1 MFFLDSQDLTNKKA
15 IIRVDLNVPL
25 DKNNKVTDTTR
36 IEASI
41 ETDDK
46 DIKLGGSC
54 VLLSHLGRPI
64 GKEEKLSLKNIV
76 ETVSLILNRPVLF
89 HKDCIGDEAERA
101 TSLLEPGQIML
112 MENVRFYEE
121 ETKGDAGFA
130 ESLSKLGDI
139 YINDAFG
146 TCHRKHSSTAVI
158 AKFFKGK
165 KFVGKLLQK
174 ELEVISQ
181 IAEEGKKPV
190 LAILGGAKVSS
201 KLKILYNLIHKVD
214 KIIIGGGMAYT
225 FIRAKGGTI
234 GNSLYEEELIENAK
248 EIITIAKK
256 YGKEIILPEDSLAST
271 DFDNNDRI
279 ETFKTSEIEEG
290 WMGLDIG
297 EKSIEKFNK
306 AILSSNTIFW
316 NGPMGVFE
324 KEKFSLGTKSICNS
338 LKQAKEKGV
347 NVIVGGGDSIA
358 ALKKLGNKEWVTY
371 ISTGGGA
378 LLESLEGKILPGVK
392 ALSDDS

>member
-1 MFFLDSQDLTNKKA
+1 MFYLENQDLSNKRV

-25 DKNNKVTDTTR
+25 DKNSSVTDTTR
-36 IEASI
+36 IEACK
-41 ETDDK
+41 ETVNTV
-46 DIKLGGSC
+46 IKLGGSC
-54 VLLSHLGRPI
+54 VLISHLGRPK
-64 GKEEKLSLKNIV
+64 GKEKRLSLKNIV
-76 ETVSLILNRPVLF
+76 ETVSAVMDRPVLF
-89 HKDCIGDEAERA
+89 HEDCIGRDAEKA
-101 TSLLEPGQIML
+101 TLLLKPGQIIL
-112 MENVRFYEE
+112 MENLRFYDE
-121 ETKGDAGFA
+121 ETEGSMTFA
-130 ESLSKLGDI
+130 ENLSKLGDV

-146 TCHRKHSSTAVI
+146 TSHREHASTALI

-165 KFVGKLLQK
+165 KFAGKLLQK
-174 ELEVISQ
+174 ELEVINE
-181 IAEEGKKPV
+181 IAEKGKKPV

-225 FIRAKGGTI
+225 FIKAKGGNI
-234 GNSLYEEELIENAK
+234 GNSLFEDELITSAK
-248 EIITIAKK
+248 EILKIAEES
-256 YGKEIILPEDSLAST
+256 GKEIVLPDDSIAST
-271 DFDNNDRI
+271 DFDKNDQI
-279 ETFKTSEIEEG
+279 KTFKSGEIEDG

-297 EKSIEKFNK
+297 SRSIEKFNQT
-306 AILSSNTIFW
+306 ILSSNTVFW

-324 KEKFSLGTKSICNS
+324 KEQFSKGTKSICTS

-378 LLESLEGKILPGVK
+378 LLESLEGKTLPGVK
-392 ALSDDS
+392 ALSNDY

>member
-36 IEASI
+36 IEACI
-41 ETDDK
+41 ETVDK
-46 DIKLGGSC
+46 VIKLGGSC
-54 VLLSHLGRPI
+54 ILLSHLGRPI

-121 ETKGDAGFA
+121 ETKGEIGFA
-130 ESLSKLGDI
+130 ENLSKLGDI

-174 ELEVISQ
+174 ELEAISQ
-181 IAEEGKKPV
+181 IAEEGKRPV

-248 EIITIAKK
+248 EIITTAKK

-271 DFDNNDRI
+271 DFDNNHRI

-297 EKSIEKFNK
+297 ERSIEKFNK

-324 KEKFSLGTKSICNS
+324 KEKFSLGTKAICNS

>member
-1 MFFLDSQDLTNKKA
+1 MFYLENQDLSNKRV

-25 DKNNKVTDTTR
+25 DKNSSVTDTTR
-36 IEASI
+36 IEACK
-41 ETDDK
+41 ETVNTV
-46 DIKLGGSC
+46 IKLGGSC
-54 VLLSHLGRPI
+54 VLISHLGRPK
-64 GKEEKLSLKNIV
+64 GKEKRLSLKNIV
-76 ETVSLILNRPVLF
+76 ETVSAVVDRPVLF
-89 HKDCIGDEAERA
+89 HEDCIGRDAEKA
-101 TSLLEPGQIML
+101 TLLLKPGQIIL
-112 MENVRFYEE
+112 MENLRFYDE
-121 ETKGDAGFA
+121 ETEGSITFA
-130 ESLSKLGDI
+130 ENLSKLGDV

-146 TCHRKHSSTAVI
+146 TSHREHASTALI

-165 KFVGKLLQK
+165 KFAGKLLQK
-174 ELEVISQ
+174 ELEVINE
-181 IAEEGKKPV
+181 IAEKGKKPV

-225 FIRAKGGTI
+225 FIKAKGGNI
-234 GNSLYEEELIENAK
+234 GNSLFEDELITSAK
-248 EIITIAKK
+248 EILKMAEES
-256 YGKEIILPEDSLAST
+256 GKEIVLPDDSIAST
-271 DFDNNDRI
+271 DFDKNDQI
-279 ETFKTSEIEEG
+279 KTFKSGEIEDG

-297 EKSIEKFNK
+297 SRSIEKFNQT
-306 AILSSNTIFW
+306 ILSSNTVFW

-324 KEKFSLGTKSICNS
+324 KEQFSKGTKSICTS

-378 LLESLEGKILPGVK
+378 LLESLEGKTLPGVK
-392 ALSDDS
+392 ALSNDY

>member
-1 MFFLDSQDLTNKKA
+1 MFYLENQDLSNKRV

-25 DKNNKVTDTTR
+25 DKNSSVTDTTR
-36 IEASI
+36 IEACK
-41 ETDDK
+41 ETVNTV
-46 DIKLGGSC
+46 IKLGGSC
-54 VLLSHLGRPI
+54 VLISHLGRPK
-64 GKEEKLSLKNIV
+64 GKEKTLSLKNII
-76 ETVSLILNRPVLF
+76 ETVSTVMDRPVLF
-89 HKDCIGDEAERA
+89 HEDCIGRDAEKA
-101 TSLLEPGQIML
+101 TLLLKPGQIIL
-112 MENVRFYEE
+112 MENLRFYDE
-121 ETKGDAGFA
+121 ETEGSMTFA
-130 ESLSKLGDI
+130 ENLSKLGDV

-146 TCHRKHSSTAVI
+146 TSHREHASTALI

-165 KFVGKLLQK
+165 KFAGKLLQK
-174 ELEVISQ
+174 ELEVINE
-181 IAEEGKKPV
+181 IAEKGKKPV

-225 FIRAKGGTI
+225 FIKAKGGNI
-234 GNSLYEEELIENAK
+234 GNSLFEDELITSAK
-248 EIITIAKK
+248 EILKIAEES
-256 YGKEIILPEDSLAST
+256 GKEIVLPDDSIAST
-271 DFDNNDRI
+271 DFDKNDQI
-279 ETFKTSEIEEG
+279 KTFKSGEIEDG

-297 EKSIEKFNK
+297 SRSIEKFNQT
-306 AILSSNTIFW
+306 ILSSNTVFW

-324 KEKFSLGTKSICNS
+324 KEQFSKGTKSICTS

-378 LLESLEGKILPGVK
+378 LLESLEGKTLPGVK
-392 ALSDDS
+392 ALSNDY

>member
-1 MFFLDSQDLTNKKA
+1 MFYLENQDLSNKRV

-25 DKNNKVTDTTR
+25 DKNSSVTDTTR
-36 IEASI
+36 IEACK
-41 ETDDK
+41 ETVNTV
-46 DIKLGGSC
+46 IKLGGSC
-54 VLLSHLGRPI
+54 VLISHLGRPK
-64 GKEEKLSLKNIV
+64 GKEKRLSLKNIV
-76 ETVSLILNRPVLF
+76 ETVSAVVDRPVLF
-89 HKDCIGDEAERA
+89 HEDCIGRDAEKA
-101 TSLLEPGQIML
+101 TLLLKPGQIIL
-112 MENVRFYEE
+112 MENLRFYDE
-121 ETKGDAGFA
+121 ETEGSMTFA
-130 ESLSKLGDI
+130 ENLSKLGDV

-146 TCHRKHSSTAVI
+146 TSHREHASTALI

-165 KFVGKLLQK
+165 KFAGKLLQK
-174 ELEVISQ
+174 ELEVINE
-181 IAEEGKKPV
+181 IAEKGKKPV

-225 FIRAKGGTI
+225 FIKAKGGNI
-234 GNSLYEEELIENAK
+234 GNSLFEDELITSAK
-248 EIITIAKK
+248 EILKIAEES
-256 YGKEIILPEDSLAST
+256 GKEIVLPDDSIAST
-271 DFDNNDRI
+271 DFDKNDQI
-279 ETFKTSEIEEG
+279 KTFKSGEIEDG

-297 EKSIEKFNK
+297 SRSIEKFNQT
-306 AILSSNTIFW
+306 ILSSNTVFW

-324 KEKFSLGTKSICNS
+324 KEQFSKGTKSICTS

-378 LLESLEGKILPGVK
+378 LLESLEGKTLPGVK
-392 ALSDDS
+392 ALSNDY

>member
-1 MFFLDSQDLTNKKA
+1 MFYLENQDLSNKRV

-25 DKNNKVTDTTR
+25 DKNSSVTDTTR
-36 IEASI
+36 IEACK
-41 ETDDK
+41 ETVNTV
-46 DIKLGGSC
+46 IKLGGSC
-54 VLLSHLGRPI
+54 VLISHLGRPK
-64 GKEEKLSLKNIV
+64 GKEKRLSLKNIV
-76 ETVSLILNRPVLF
+76 ETVSAVVDRPVLF
-89 HKDCIGDEAERA
+89 HEDCIGRDAEKA
-101 TSLLEPGQIML
+101 TLLLKPGQIIL
-112 MENVRFYEE
+112 MENLRFYDE
-121 ETKGDAGFA
+121 ETEGSMTFA
-130 ESLSKLGDI
+130 ENLSKLGDV

-146 TCHRKHSSTAVI
+146 TSHREHASTALI

-165 KFVGKLLQK
+165 KFAGKLLQK
-174 ELEVISQ
+174 ELEVINE
-181 IAEEGKKPV
+181 IAEKGKKPV

-225 FIRAKGGTI
+225 FIKAKGGNI
-234 GNSLYEEELIENAK
+234 GNSLFEDELITSAK
-248 EIITIAKK
+248 EILKIAEES
-256 YGKEIILPEDSLAST
+256 GKEIVLPDDSIAST
-271 DFDNNDRI
+271 DFDKNDQI
-279 ETFKTSEIEEG
+279 KTFKSGEIEDG

-297 EKSIEKFNK
+297 SRSIEKFNQT
-306 AILSSNTIFW
+306 ILSSNTVFW

-324 KEKFSLGTKSICNS
+324 KEQFSKGTKSICTS

-392 ALSDDS
+392 ALSNDY

>member
-1 MFFLDSQDLTNKKA
+1 MFFLDNQDLTNKKA

-25 DKNNKVTDTTR
+25 DKNNNVADTTR
-36 IEASI
+36 IEACI
-41 ETDDK
+41 ETVDK
-46 DIKLGGSC
+46 VIKLGGSC
-54 VLLSHLGRPI
+54 VLLSHLGRPK
-64 GKEEKLSLKNIV
+64 GKDDKLSLKHIV
-76 ETVSLILNRPVLF
+76 DTVSLILKRPVAF
-89 HKDCIGDEAERA
+89 HKDCIGSEAELA
-101 TSLLEPGQIML
+101 TSLLKPGQIML

-121 ETKGDAGFA
+121 ETTGDTGFA
-130 ESLSKLGDI
+130 QSLSKLGDI

-146 TCHRKHSSTAVI
+146 TCHREHSSTAVI
-158 AKFFKGK
+158 SKFFPGK
-165 KFVGKLLQK
+165 KFAGKLLQK
-174 ELEVISQ
+174 ELEAISQ
-181 IAEEGKKPV
+181 IADEGKKPV

-214 KIIIGGGMAYT
+214 RIIIGGGMAYT
-225 FIRAKGGTI
+225 FIRAKGGTT
-234 GNSLYEEELIENAK
+234 GNSLFEEELIENAK
-248 EIITIAKK
+248 EILTIAEES
-256 YGKEIILPEDSLAST
+256 GKEIILPEDSLAST
-271 DFDNNDRI
+271 DFDNNEKI
-279 ETFKTSEIEEG
+279 KTFKTSEIEEG

-297 EKSIEKFNK
+297 GESIEKFNK
-306 AILSSNTIFW
+306 AIISSNTIFW

-324 KEKFSLGTKSICNS
+324 KEQFSLGTRSICNS

>member
-1 MFFLDSQDLTNKKA
+1 MFYLENQDLSNKRV

-25 DKNNKVTDTTR
+25 DKNSSVTDTTR
-36 IEASI
+36 IEACK
-41 ETDDK
+41 ETVNTV
-46 DIKLGGSC
+46 IKLGGSC
-54 VLLSHLGRPI
+54 VLISHLGRPK
-64 GKEEKLSLKNIV
+64 GKEKRLSLKNIV
-76 ETVSLILNRPVLF
+76 ETVSAVVDRPVLF
-89 HKDCIGDEAERA
+89 HEDCIGRDAEKA
-101 TSLLEPGQIML
+101 TLLLKPGQIIL
-112 MENVRFYEE
+112 MENLRFYDE
-121 ETKGDAGFA
+121 ETEGSITFA
-130 ESLSKLGDI
+130 ENLSKLGDV

-146 TCHRKHSSTAVI
+146 TSHREHASTALI

-165 KFVGKLLQK
+165 KFAGKLLQK
-174 ELEVISQ
+174 ELEVINE
-181 IAEEGKKPV
+181 IAEKGKKPV

-225 FIRAKGGTI
+225 FIKAKGGNI
-234 GNSLYEEELIENAK
+234 GNSLFEDELITSAK
-248 EIITIAKK
+248 EILKIAEES
-256 YGKEIILPEDSLAST
+256 GKEIVLPDDSIAST
-271 DFDNNDRI
+271 DFDKNDQI
-279 ETFKTSEIEEG
+279 KTFKSGEIEDG

-297 EKSIEKFNK
+297 SRSIEKFNQT
-306 AILSSNTIFW
+306 ILSSNTVFW

-324 KEKFSLGTKSICNS
+324 KEQFSKGTKSICTS

-392 ALSDDS
+392 ALSNDY

>member
-1 MFFLDSQDLTNKKA
+1 MFNLDSQDFTNKKV

-36 IEASI
+36 IEACI
-41 ETDDK
+41 ETVDK
-46 DIKLGGSC
+46 VIKLGGSC
-54 VLLSHLGRPI
+54 ILLSHLGRPK
-64 GKEEKLSLKNIV
+64 GKDDKLSLKHIV
-76 ETVSLILNRPVLF
+76 NTVSLILKRPVVF
-89 HKDCIGDEAERA
+89 HKDCIGSKAELA

-121 ETKGDAGFA
+121 EITGDKGFA
-130 ESLSKLGDI
+130 ESLSKLGDV

-158 AKFFKGK
+158 AKFFNGK
-165 KFVGKLLQK
+165 KFAGKLLQK
-174 ELEVISQ
+174 ELEAISQ

-234 GNSLYEEELIENAK
+234 GNSLFEEELIENAK
-248 EIITIAKK
+248 EILTIAEES
-256 YGKEIILPEDSLAST
+256 GKEIILPEDSLASK
-271 DFDNNDRI
+271 DFDNNDSI
-279 ETFKTSEIEEG
+279 KTFKTSEIEEG

-306 AILSSNTIFW
+306 VILSSNTIFW

-324 KEKFSLGTKSICNS
+324 KEKFSPGTRSICNS
-338 LKQAKEKGV
+338 LKQAKEQGV

>member
-1 MFFLDSQDLTNKKA
+1 V

-25 DKNNKVTDTTR
+25 DKNSLVTDTTR
-36 IEASI
+36 IEACK
-41 ETDDK
+41 ETVNTV
-46 DIKLGGSC
+46 IKLGGSC
-54 VLLSHLGRPI
+54 VLISHLGRPT
-64 GKEEKLSLKNIV
+64 GKEKTLSLKNIV
-76 ETVSLILNRPVLF
+76 ETVSAVVDRPVLF
-89 HKDCIGDEAERA
+89 HEDCIGRDAEKA
-101 TSLLEPGQIML
+101 TLLLKPGQIIL
-112 MENVRFYEE
+112 MENLRFYDE
-121 ETKGDAGFA
+121 ETEGSITFA
-130 ESLSKLGDI
+130 ENLSKLGDV

-146 TCHRKHSSTAVI
+146 TSHREHASTALI

-165 KFVGKLLQK
+165 KFAGKLLQK
-174 ELEVISQ
+174 ELEVINE
-181 IAEEGKKPV
+181 IAEKGKKPV

-225 FIRAKGGTI
+225 FIKAKGGNI
-234 GNSLYEEELIENAK
+234 GNSLFEDELITSAK
-248 EIITIAKK
+248 EILKIAEES
-256 YGKEIILPEDSLAST
+256 GKEIVLPDDSIAST
-271 DFDNNDRI
+271 DFDKNDQI
-279 ETFKTSEIEEG
+279 KTFKSGEIEDG

-297 EKSIEKFNK
+297 SRSIEKFNQT
-306 AILSSNTIFW
+306 ILSSNTVFW

-324 KEKFSLGTKSICNS
+324 KEQFSKGTKSICTS

-378 LLESLEGKILPGVK
+378 LLESLEGKTLPGVK
-392 ALSDDS
+392 ALSNDY

>member
-1 MFFLDSQDLTNKKA
+1 MFYLENQDLSNKRV

-25 DKNNKVTDTTR
+25 DKNSSVTDTTR
-36 IEASI
+36 IEACK
-41 ETDDK
+41 ETVNTV
-46 DIKLGGSC
+46 IKLGGSC
-54 VLLSHLGRPI
+54 VLISHLGRPK
-64 GKEEKLSLKNIV
+64 GKEKRLSLKNIV
-76 ETVSLILNRPVLF
+76 ETVSAVVDRPVLF
-89 HKDCIGDEAERA
+89 HEDCIGRDAEKA
-101 TSLLEPGQIML
+101 TLLLKPGQIIL
-112 MENVRFYEE
+112 MENLRFYDE
-121 ETKGDAGFA
+121 ETEGSITFA
-130 ESLSKLGDI
+130 ENLSKLGDV

-146 TCHRKHSSTAVI
+146 TSHREHASTALI

-165 KFVGKLLQK
+165 KFAGKLLQK
-174 ELEVISQ
+174 ELEVINE
-181 IAEEGKKPV
+181 IAEKGKKPV

-225 FIRAKGGTI
+225 FIKAKGGNI
-234 GNSLYEEELIENAK
+234 GNSLFEDELITNAK
-248 EIITIAKK
+248 EILKIAEES
-256 YGKEIILPEDSLAST
+256 GKEIVLPDDSIAST
-271 DFDNNDRI
+271 DFDKNDQI
-279 ETFKTSEIEEG
+279 KTFKSGEIEDG

-297 EKSIEKFNK
+297 SRSIEKFNQT
-306 AILSSNTIFW
+306 ILSSNTVFW

-324 KEKFSLGTKSICNS
+324 KEQFSKGTKSICTS

-378 LLESLEGKILPGVK
+378 LLESLEGKTLPGVK
-392 ALSDDS
+392 ALSNDY